1 MKWALRM
8 RVAAMV
14 SVAATCPQSADW
26 EMLYYVNNKYFE
38 NSCLHQTATVGVRA
52 TVEGRGLPLWR
63 ERAVSQRRDTMARSL
78 FDPASLGALRLPNRI
93 IMSSMSRYRSP
104 GGVPTALNA
113 SYYAQRATA
122 GLVVTELTAISARGV
137 GWPNTPGIYTEAQ
150 IAGWRAVTDAVHRAG
165 GHIFSQL
172 WHCGRNSHPLTQPGG
187 VLPVGPSAI
196 LPPGTIRT
204 AEGRKPLPVPHE
216 LSADEI
222 AGVVEEYRAAARNAL
237 VAGFDGIQVHAGN
250 GFLLDQFLRE
260 SANRR
265 TDGTAARRKTAV
277 GSSWKWWRRSAKSGA
292 RSALACG
299 SRPPIRQIY
308 HLRDSDPAQ
317 LLATALKML
326 GELRVAYVDV
336 VEGSTTTEPAT
347 HELDYPALRRNFAGL
362 YVANNGFSSRAQA
375 ERVLAS
381 HADLI
386 SFGRLFIANPD
397 LPRRLKIGARMN
409 PLNQGELYSPDH
421 RGYTDYP
428 FLEQNNDQNNA
439 IPAP

>member
-1 MKWALRM
+1 
-8 RVAAMV
+8 
-14 SVAATCPQSADW
+14 
-26 EMLYYVNNKYFE
+26 
-38 NSCLHQTATVGVRA
+38 
-52 TVEGRGLPLWR
+52 
-63 ERAVSQRRDTMARSL
+63 MARSL

-93 IMSSMSRYRSP
+93 IMSSMSRDRSP

-122 GLVVTELTAISARGV
+122 GLVVTKSTAVSARGV
-137 GWPNTPGIYTEAQ
+137 GWPNTPGIYSEAQ
-150 IAGWRAVTDAVHRAG
+150 VAGWSIVTDAVHRAG
-165 GHIFSQL
+165 GRIFSQL

-204 AEGRKPLPVPHE
+204 AEGRKPLLVPHE
-216 LSADEI
+216 LSADEM
-222 AGVVEEYRAAARNAL
+222 AGIVEEYRAAARNAR
-237 VAGFDGIQVHAGN
+237 VAGFDGVQVHAGN
-250 GFLLDQFLRE
+250 GFLLDQFLRD

-265 TDGTAARRKTAV
+265 TDAYGGSAQNRCRLLVEVVAAVCEIWSPERV
-277 GSSWKWWRRSAKSGA
+277 GVRLSPAN
-292 RSALACG
+292 
-299 SRPPIRQIY
+299 PTNY

-317 LLATALKML
+317 LLATALQML
-326 GELRVAYVDV
+326 GELRIAYVDV

-347 HELDYPALRRNFAGL
+347 HELDYAALRRSFAGL
-362 YVANNGFSSRAQA
+362 YVANNGFSSRAHA
-375 ERVLAS
+375 ERALAS

-409 PLNQGELYSPDH
+409 PLNQDELYSPDH

-428 FLEQNNDQNNA
+428 FLDQNNDQNNA
-439 IPAP
+439 TPAP